1 MSDYITALLFLCVG
15 VFFKYHASFLDQGT
29 MSGMGPG
36 YYPDLVA
43 TALIVIAV
51 LIALKR
57 LIWKS

>member
-1 MSDYITALLFLCVG
+1 MSD
-15 VFFKYHASFLDQGT
+15 
-29 MSGMGPG
+29 MGPG

-57 LIWKS
+57 LIWKY